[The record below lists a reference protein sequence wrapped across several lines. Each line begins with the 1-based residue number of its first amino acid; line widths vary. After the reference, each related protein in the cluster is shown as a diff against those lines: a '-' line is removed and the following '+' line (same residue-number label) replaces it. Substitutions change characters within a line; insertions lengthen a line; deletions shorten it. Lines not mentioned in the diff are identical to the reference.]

1 MAAISAQHLAAL
13 DERGYVVLPGFMSA
27 RLLDELTRRVEE
39 LFAAEGD
46 QAGREFKQEPGCRR
60 LANLADKGD
69 VFLRIA
75 ADTVIGQLAAHVL
88 GRYKLSSLNARSA
101 NPRAACRQ
109 PLHADMGA
117 VPDEAGYWVFNTIWL
132 LTDFTPDNGALR
144 VVPGTHRSGR
154 RPQDVLEDPRAPHP
168 DEVLLT
174 GRAGDVIAMNA
185 HVWHG
190 ATDNTTDAPRTA
202 VHVFFVRRD
211 KPQQQYQKQWL
222 RPQTQQRLSGA
233 LRELLALDDPLND
246 ALCAQSA
253 GQSGFLKAT

>member
-1 MAAISAQHLAAL
+1 MTAPSLPHRAAL
-13 DERGYVVLPGFMSA
+13 DEQGYVLLPGFLPPPLRA
-27 RLLDELTRRVEE
+27 ELAARVEE

-46 QAGREFKQEPGCRR
+46 DAGREFQQEPGCRR
-60 LANLADKGD
+60 LANLADKGE

-75 ADTVIGQLAAHVL
+75 ADPFIGQLAAHVL

-101 NPRAACRQ
+101 NPRSACRQ

-117 VPDEAGYWVFNTIWL
+117 VPDEAGYWVFNTVWL
-132 LTDFTPDNGALR
+132 LTDFTPHNGALR
-144 VVPGTHRSGR
+144 VVPGTHRSGKL
-154 RPQDVLEDPRAPHP
+154 PQDVLPDPRAPHP
-168 DEVLLT
+168 QEILLT

-211 KPQQQYQKQWL
+211 KPQQQYQKQLL

-246 ALCAQSA
+246 ALCAQGT